1 MDATPDGVAEEDDEE
16 QGIDQQD
23 VLYSMVFFLAAVT
36 LGLFSRVLGAD
47 DAPFRPVMRKRGK
60 TCPATGVAAGPA
72 PDEGCSSGAP
82 PSAPS
87 ETPSRCARAARERAG
102 ASPRARSAASKAG
115 SRTWIH
121 WLALLWP
128 MPNSRPW
135 TTWTAAVFRYVST
148 KNSRSSGVAS
158 GQVR

>member
-1 MDATPDGVAEEDDEE
+1 MEAAPDSVAEEEDDE

-23 VLYSMVFFLAAVT
+23 VLYGMVLFLAAVT

-47 DAPFRPVMRKRGK
+47 NPTFRPVMRKRGK
-60 TCPATGVAAGPA
+60 ACSATGAQTGAAR
-72 PDEGCSSGAP
+72 DEGSSSGAT
-82 PSAPS
+82 PSVRS

-102 ASPRARSAASKAG
+102 ASPRVRSAASNAG

-128 MPNSRPW
+128 RPNSRPW
-135 TTWTAAVFRYVST
+135 TT
-148 KNSRSSGVAS
+148 
-158 GQVR
+158 